1 MFKSIVL
8 GVDSSEHS
16 RHAQILAFYLAR
28 KLHASVLGLHVVNI
42 LSFEAPLFND
52 IPAPADLESYL
63 EAPQMRETLTARGR
77 KLLED
82 FSAAA
87 LREQVSA
94 QTALDFGVIAAQIC
108 ERSKSAD
115 LVVLGHRG
123 ATEQIAATSLGGI
136 AEGVARKASG
146 TVLIC
151 PASARELRQF
161 VLAFDGSERACKAMH
176 AAAELATALD
186 ASLTVLSVSRDPKL
200 AVHRLAQAR
209 AYFRSLRGQGGVQA
223 SDRPRAAG
231 DRPVHPP
238 GIARRAV
245 PRRLRPQQDSRDDAG
260 LDHRARPAQRPLP
273 AVPVAV
279 ATPGAHHFYYA

>member
-16 RHAQILAFYLAR
+16 RQAQTLAFYLAR
-28 KLHASVLGLHVVNI
+28 KLHASVMGLHVVDI
-42 LSFEAPLFND
+42 LSFEGPLFND
-52 IPAPADLESYL
+52 IAAPADLESYL
-63 EAPQMRETLTARGR
+63 DAPQMRETLTARGR

-94 QTALDFGVIAAQIC
+94 QTALDFGVIAGQIC

-123 ATEQIAATSLGGI
+123 ASEQIAASSLGGI

-151 PASARELRQF
+151 PPSARELRQF

-200 AVHRLAQAR
+200 AEHRLAQAR
-209 AYFRSLRGQGGVQA
+209 AYFEPYGVKAEFRLLAGHAPQEIVQFIRQA
-223 SDRPRAAG
+223 SPDALFLGAYGHSRIVEMMLG
-231 DRPVHPP
+231 STTEHV
-238 GIARRAV
+238 
-245 PRRLRPQQDSRDDAG
+245 LRNAPCPLFLSR
-260 LDHRARPAQRPLP
+260 
-273 AVPVAV
+273 
-279 ATPGAHHFYYA
+279 